1 MIFFKDSYA
10 EVTYDQVANVVT
22 IVWTTS
28 PTSGEFRT
36 GMNKLIEAMETH
48 QTGRLLT
55 DSRNLGAISEED
67 QAWSLGE
74 WVEKAN
80 KVGYEKLAIIISKDI
95 FSKMSVED
103 IMDNVDEGVSF
114 QYFDDTE
121 TAKTWLVSNDKTVQV

>member
-10 EVTYDQVANVVT
+10 EVTYDQAANAVT

-28 PTSGEFRT
+28 PTSEEFRT

-48 QTGRLLT
+48 KTGRLLT

-103 IMDNVDEGVSF
+103 IMDNVNEGVSF

-121 TAKTWLVSNDKTVQV
+121 TARAWLVGNDKTVQV